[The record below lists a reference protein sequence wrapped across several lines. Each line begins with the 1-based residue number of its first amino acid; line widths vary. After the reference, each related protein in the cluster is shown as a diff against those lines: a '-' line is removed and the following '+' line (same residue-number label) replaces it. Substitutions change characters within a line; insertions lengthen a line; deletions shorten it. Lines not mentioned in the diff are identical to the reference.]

1 MGVGA
6 PKHEDYDLADYVLG
20 KFSKEEIE
28 LLTPVAERVTEAVE
42 LIIQKGV
49 AQAMNKFNG
58 K

>member
-28 LLTPVAERVTEAVE
+28 LLTPVAKKVTQAIEV
-42 LIIQKGV
+42 IITDGV
-49 AQAMNKFNG
+49 QRAMNKFNG